1 MTVGPHTVRLG
12 LASHGNVYTA
22 AYIGLKEGFFK
33 TRDLDVQLSYHG
45 VSGVVDALDEAAIDM
60 GFTVFPDNVMRWVS
74 SPKTRAVVIAS
85 ANARAVN
92 ERWLLAGIM
101 TTREYLA
108 SNRAQVLSFMKGML
122 ESVHLMWT
130 DHEKG
135 ARYMVE
141 DQGATRDIGIPQF
154 RAVTAPLN
162 LFRQVLGKMP
172 QRMELTE
179 EHIANALAFL
189 SMVHGELRDVAPAVF
204 YDSTVLEEL
213 GREGFVDRLWTANL

>member
-101 TTREYLA
+101 TTR
-108 SNRAQVLSFMKGML
+108 
-122 ESVHLMWT
+122 
-130 DHEKG
+130 
-135 ARYMVE
+135 
-141 DQGATRDIGIPQF
+141 
-154 RAVTAPLN
+154 
-162 LFRQVLGKMP
+162 
-172 QRMELTE
+172 
-179 EHIANALAFL
+179 
-189 SMVHGELRDVAPAVF
+189 
-204 YDSTVLEEL
+204 
-213 GREGFVDRLWTANL
+213 